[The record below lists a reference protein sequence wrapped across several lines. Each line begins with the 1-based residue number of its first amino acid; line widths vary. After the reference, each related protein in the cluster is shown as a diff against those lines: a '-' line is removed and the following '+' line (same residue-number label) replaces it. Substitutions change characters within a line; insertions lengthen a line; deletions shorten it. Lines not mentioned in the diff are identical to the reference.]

1 MNNWHKISDG
11 LPPLGVPLIVTI
23 EQNEYYMN
31 KELRYPVY
39 YSENKKGSGYA
50 WYWYYGDFCY
60 ELMPNVSE
68 VIAWQELPKTYIEE
82 QERSDDLLTR

>member
-1 MNNWHKISDG
+1 MNNWNEISKG

-23 EQNEYYMN
+23 EQNEYYKN
-31 KELRYPVY
+31 RELRYPVY

-50 WYWYYGDFCY
+50 WYWYYGDMCY

-68 VIAWQELPKTYIEE
+68 VKAWQVLPKTYCE
-82 QERSDDLLTR
+82 